1 VHRPSLQVPLMDMDS
16 MLAELFAGSD
26 DVEALPR
33 GALIFADGEAASEM
47 FVLLEGEVE
56 IVAQGRVLQ
65 RLAAGSLFGEMALID
80 AQPRSA
86 GCRAASDCRLVR
98 ISAKQ
103 FNFLVQH
110 MPAFA
115 LLTLRS
121 VSARLR
127 GMLDREMSA

>member
-1 VHRPSLQVPLMDMDS
+1 MDMDTT
-16 MLAELFAGSD
+16 LTELFAGSD
-26 DVEALPR
+26 EIESVSR
-33 GALIFADGEAASEM
+33 GALIFDEGDTAAEM
-47 FVLLEGEVE
+47 FVLLEGQVE

-65 RLAAGSLFGEMALID
+65 TLVAGSLFGEMALID

-86 GCRAASDCRLVR
+86 ACRAASDCRLVR

-110 MPAFA
+110 APVFA

-127 GMLDREMSA
+127 GMLGRESGT

>member
-1 VHRPSLQVPLMDMDS
+1 MDLDTT
-16 MLAELFAGSD
+16 LIELFAGSD
-26 DVEALPR
+26 EVESLPR
-33 GALIFADGEAASEM
+33 GAVIFAEGDIAAEM

-56 IVAQGRVLQ
+56 IVAQGTVLQ
-65 RLAAGSLFGEMALID
+65 TLPAGSLFGEMALID

-127 GMLDREMSA
+127 GMLGREMPA

>member
-1 VHRPSLQVPLMDMDS
+1 MDMDNT
-16 MLAELFAGSD
+16 LVELFSGSD
-26 DVEALPR
+26 EIETVSR
-33 GALIFADGEAASEM
+33 GAVIFAEGDTAAEM
-47 FVLLEGEVE
+47 YALLQGEVE
-56 IVAQGRVLQ
+56 IFAQGRVLQ
-65 RLAAGSLFGEMALID
+65 TLPAGSLFGEMALID

-103 FNFLVQH
+103 FNFLVQN

-115 LLTLRS
+115 LMTLRG

-127 GMLDREMSA
+127 GMLGRELQA

>member
-1 VHRPSLQVPLMDMDS
+1 MDLDTT
-16 MLAELFAGSD
+16 LVELFSGSD
-26 DVEALPR
+26 EIEAVPR
-33 GALIFADGEAASEM
+33 GAVIFVEGDTAAEM
-47 FVLLEGEVE
+47 FVLLQGEVE

-65 RLAAGSLFGEMALID
+65 TLAAGSLFGEMALID

-86 GCRAASDCRLVR
+86 GCRAASDCRLLR

-110 MPAFA
+110 APAFA

-127 GMLDREMSA
+127 GMLDRES

>member
-1 VHRPSLQVPLMDMDS
+1 MDMDTT
-16 MLAELFAGSD
+16 LTELFAGSD
-26 DVEALPR
+26 DIERLPR
-33 GALIFADGEAASEM
+33 GALIFEEGDTAAEM

-86 GCRAASDCRLVR
+86 GCRAATDCRLVR

-103 FNFLVQH
+103 FNFLVQNA
-110 MPAFA
+110 PAFA

-127 GMLDREMSA
+127 GMLDRETAA